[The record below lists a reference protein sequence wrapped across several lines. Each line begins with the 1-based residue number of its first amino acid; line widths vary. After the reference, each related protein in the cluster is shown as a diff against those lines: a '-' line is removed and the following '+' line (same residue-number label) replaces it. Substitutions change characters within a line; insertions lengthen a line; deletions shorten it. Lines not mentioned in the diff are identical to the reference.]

1 MVVGCAGNW
10 EGGGVLFGSLDTV
23 FECFINVN
31 ISDWG
36 VLHCFPPFTPVS
48 YLILLGFIQLPFST
62 LPFLHALGVFIL
74 STVITA
80 L

>member
-10 EGGGVLFGSLDTV
+10 EGGGVLFGSLGTL

-31 ISDWG
+31 NSDWG
-36 VLHCFPPFTPVS
+36 VLRCFPPLTPVS
-48 YLILLGFIQLPFST
+48 YLILLGFVQLPFNT